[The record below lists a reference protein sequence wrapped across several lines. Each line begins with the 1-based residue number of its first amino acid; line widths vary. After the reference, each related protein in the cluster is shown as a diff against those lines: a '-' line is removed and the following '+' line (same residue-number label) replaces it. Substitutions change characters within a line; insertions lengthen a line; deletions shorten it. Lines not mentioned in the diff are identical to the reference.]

1 MVPSSGSIE
10 QSTPNHCPSPL
21 LVRAPS
27 FTPQQ
32 LATSGEGQDAKLG
45 QNLAISGAVEN
56 FSALRPREQLCKART
71 RAVLPAPPASVGGI
85 QGFNP
90 SWHRCPQEGRPRAG
104 APAPPPALTYIAGAG
119 CGHLSGC
126 HQHRLLRAQPRARR
140 GPSPSSI
147 PPPPSSTDSG

>member
-10 QSTPNHCPSPL
+10 QSTPDRCPSPL

-104 APAPPPALTYIAGAG
+104 APAPPPSPDL
-119 CGHLSGC
+119 HSGRRMRPPE
-126 HQHRLLRAQPRARR
+126 RLPPAPAAARAATRTE
-140 GPSPSSI
+140 GPFPI
-147 PPPPSSTDSG
+147 LNPPPSSTDSG